1 MRADNLLDNLFRPL
15 DIEIRNLYPL
25 LPKGPRKGG
34 IPMYMFV
41 SILILG
47 AIWGALYSLIA
58 VGFTLIFGV
67 AGIINLSHGAFYML
81 GAYLAYTFMTL
92 LKINVPLAAVMA
104 ICGTAFIGILI
115 DRFGIR
121 PMRKN
126 GVYVMILTLA
136 FALFLQELIYAVY
149 GPHGKAVK
157 SFVSGEIALG
167 SVSLTYQKLLT
178 FVVSWALVS
187 ALWLFIKRT
196 KAGKSISAVAQNR
209 DAAVLMGIQPER
221 VYLLSMGISAAMAA
235 VAGVFIAPILE
246 AVPTMWVF
254 PLFKAFAIVIIGG
267 LGSIEGAIIAAMM
280 LGYSETLVSV
290 LISANY
296 PDMVYL
302 VAIIL
307 ILAFRPRGL
316 MGKRTQ

>member
-1 MRADNLLDNLFRPL
+1 MTTLTN
-15 DIEIRNLYPL
+15 
-25 LPKGPRKGG
+25 
-34 IPMYMFV
+34 
-41 SILILG
+41 ILVLG
-47 AIWGALYSLIA
+47 TIWGALYSLIA

-92 LKINVPLAAVMA
+92 LKFNVPLSALMAVA
-104 ICGTAFIGILI
+104 GTSLIAMLI

-121 PMRKN
+121 PMRERH
-126 GVYVMILTLA
+126 VYVLIITLA
-136 FALFLQELIYAVY
+136 FALFFQEIMYAVY

-157 SFVSGEIALG
+157 SFVTGEVILG
-167 SVSLTYQKLLT
+167 TVHVSYQKVLT
-178 FVVSWALVS
+178 FFVSGALVTL
-187 ALWLFIKRT
+187 LWLFIKKT
-196 KAGKSISAVAQNR
+196 KTGKSIDAVAQNR
-209 DAAVLMGIQPER
+209 DAAVFVGIQPER
-221 VYLLSMGISAAMAA
+221 VYLITMGISAALAA

-254 PLFKAFAIVIIGG
+254 PLFKAFAVVIIGG
-267 LGSIEGAIIAAMM
+267 LGSIEGAIIAGML
-280 LGYSETLVSV
+280 LGYSETIVSL

-307 ILAFRPRGL
+307 VLVLRPRGL
-316 MGKRTQ
+316 MGKRAH